1 MKPKIAMVPSTM
13 SATIATTLMRANQNS
28 VSPNTRAEIALR
40 VNSTPANTMH
50 HTQTSTF
57 GNHRCMRIPDAVNS
71 DPSATTQH
79 SQYSH
84 AVVKPVAGPIVRAA

>member
-1 MKPKIAMVPSTM
+1 M
-13 SATIATTLMRANQNS
+13 
-28 VSPNTRAEIALR
+28 ALR
-40 VNSTPANTMH
+40 VNSTAAKTRH
-50 HTQTSTF
+50 HTQTSTP

-84 AVVKPVAGPIVRAA
+84 AVANPVAGPIVRAA